1 MWTIGHST
9 RSLGELVDLL
19 RGEHVT
25 SLIDVRRMPHSRR
38 HPQFEAAAL
47 ARDLPAAG
55 IAYRHAP
62 GLGGFR
68 KPRADS
74 NNTAWREPAF
84 RGYADYMQTPE
95 FATQLDTL
103 IHEAASTPTAL
114 MCAEAHPSHCH
125 RSLLADALVARGVTV
140 RHILGPGRVE
150 THALTAGARVVEGGL
165 SYPGEPELFET
176 R

>member
-9 RSLGELVDLL
+9 RALSELVDLL
-19 RGEHVT
+19 REERVT
-25 SLIDVRRMPHSRR
+25 SLVDVRRMPHSRR

-47 ARDLPAAG
+47 ARDLPDAG
-55 IAYRHAP
+55 ITYRHAP

-68 KPRADS
+68 TPRPDS
-74 NNTAWREPAF
+74 ANTAWREPAF

-95 FATQLDTL
+95 FATQLDAL
-103 IHEAASTPTAL
+103 IREAATAPTAI

-125 RSLLADALVARGVTV
+125 RSLLADALLARGLTV

-150 THALTAGARVVEGGL
+150 PHALTAGARVVEGQL
-165 SYPGEPELFET
+165 SYPGEPELFESS
-176 R
+176 

>member
-9 RSLGELVDLL
+9 RSLSELVDLL

-25 SLIDVRRMPHSRR
+25 LLVDVRRMPHSRR

-47 ARDLPAAG
+47 ERDLPVAG
-55 IAYRHAP
+55 ITYRHVP

-74 NNTAWREPAF
+74 INTAWREAAF

-95 FATQLDTL
+95 FVAQLDML
-103 IHEAASTPTAL
+103 IGEATAAPTAI
-114 MCAEAHPSHCH
+114 MCAEAHPRRCH
-125 RSLLADALVARGVTV
+125 RGLLADALLARGLTV
-140 RHILGPGRVE
+140 LHILGPGRVQ
-150 THALTAGARVVEGGL
+150 THALTSTARVVEGQIT
-165 SYPGEPELFET
+165 YPGEPELFET
-176 R
+176 G

>member
-19 RGEHVT
+19 RGEQVT
-25 SLIDVRRMPHSRR
+25 HLVDVRRRPHSRR
-38 HPQFEAAAL
+38 HPQFEAAVL
-47 ARDLPAAG
+47 SRDLPAAG

-68 KPRADS
+68 TPRADS
-74 NNTAWREPAF
+74 VNTAWREPAF
-84 RGYADYMQTPE
+84 RGYADYMDTPP
-95 FATQLDTL
+95 FAAELDTL
-103 IHEAASTPTAL
+103 IRDAAAAPTAI

-125 RSLLADALVARGVTV
+125 RALLSDALLARGVTV
-140 RHILGPGRVE
+140 RHIIGPGRVE
-150 THALTAGARVVEGGL
+150 THALRAGARLVEGRV
-165 SYPGEPELFET
+165 SYPGEPELFDP